1 MTALTVLT
9 TLGGR
14 AATKTL
20 CRGEDGAV
28 TKAPAT
34 MSRLFNVRREPVDDI
49 SDLAC
54 VLEQLA
60 ADPCSFVIRGEPCPG
75 IDLRRPVR
83 RLKYPDPDDD
93 TPATFR
99 SSPHGERWLCADFDK
114 VPTIAGADPIHDPES
129 ALQTLTWLLPPEF
142 HGVTF
147 WGQFSSSAGLDGW
160 RTMSAH
166 LWFMLS
172 DPVTDDDLN
181 AWAANADIPIDRRL
195 FNAVQPHYTAA
206 PILDGIDDPIRR
218 RCCLVEGAFDDVPLD
233 FKPSGPTRTC
243 APAAQRAASKAM
255 ENVVEAR

>member
-1 MTALTVLT
+1 MKTMLTVLT

-20 CRGEDGAV
+20 CRGADGTV
-28 TKAPAT
+28 IKAPAA
-34 MSRLFNVRREPVDDI
+34 MCRLFDFRREPIEDI

-83 RLKYPDPDDD
+83 RLKYADGDSPP
-93 TPATFR
+93 TFR
-99 SSPHGERWLCADFDK
+99 SSVHGERWICCDFDK
-114 VPTIAGADPIHDPES
+114 VPRIAGVDPIHDPES
-129 ALQTLTWLLPPEF
+129 ALSTLTWLLPAEF
-142 HGVTF
+142 HGVSF

-206 PILDGIDDPIRR
+206 PILQDIEDPIRR
-218 RCCLVEGAFDDVPLD
+218 RYCLVEGAFDEVPLN
-233 FKPSGPTRTC
+233 C
-243 APAAQRAASKAM
+243 ARRVQPISRGYAAHAA
-255 ENVVEAR
+255 

>member
-1 MTALTVLT
+1 MIF
-9 TLGGR
+9 R
-14 AATKTL
+14 I
-20 CRGEDGAV
+20 R
-28 TKAPAT
+28 
-34 MSRLFNVRREPVDDI
+34 FEPKRFPRI
-49 SDLAC
+49 A
-54 VLEQLA
+54 
-60 ADPCSFVIRGEPCPG
+60 G
-75 IDLRRPVR
+75 ID
-83 RLKYPDPDDD
+83 
-93 TPATFR
+93 
-99 SSPHGERWLCADFDK
+99 
-114 VPTIAGADPIHDPES
+114 PIRDPES
-129 ALQTLTWLLPPEF
+129 ALSTLTWILPAEF
-142 HGVTF
+142 HGVSF
-147 WGQFSSSAGLDGW
+147 WGQWSSSAGLDGW
-160 RTMSAH
+160 QTMSAH

>member
-1 MTALTVLT
+1 MSMMTVLT
-9 TLGGR
+9 TLGHR
-14 AATKTL
+14 PATKTL

-34 MSRLFNVRREPVDDI
+34 MSRLYNFRREPIEDI

-54 VLEQLA
+54 TLEQLA

-75 IDLRRPVR
+75 LDLRQPVR
-83 RLKYPDPDDD
+83 RLKYADGD

-99 SSPHGERWLCADFDK
+99 SSPRGERWLCADFDK
-114 VPTIAGADPIHDPES
+114 VRTIAGVDPMRDPES

-147 WGQFSSSAGLDGW
+147 WGQWSSSAGLDGW
-160 RTMSAH
+160 QTMSAH

-181 AWAANADIPIDRRL
+181 AWAATADIPIDRRL

-218 RCCLVEGAFDDVPLD
+218 RHFLVEGAFDE
-233 FKPSGPTRTC
+233 
-243 APAAQRAASKAM
+243 ASAWQWVM
-255 ENVVEAR
+255 ES